1 MSHRHL
7 VSRLLPARD
16 QLTLE
21 RAKKIVDRRQ
31 REIAFIAR
39 SPPCSLFGG
48 WVGHCPPLIT
58 SSQRVRCPNRENVGL
73 GSDGEAWHAPSEAAR
88 TRAWS

>member
-58 SSQRVRCPNRENVGL
+58 SSQRR
-73 GSDGEAWHAPSEAAR
+73 AR
-88 TRAWS
+88 TNVAMPIFAREHLAF